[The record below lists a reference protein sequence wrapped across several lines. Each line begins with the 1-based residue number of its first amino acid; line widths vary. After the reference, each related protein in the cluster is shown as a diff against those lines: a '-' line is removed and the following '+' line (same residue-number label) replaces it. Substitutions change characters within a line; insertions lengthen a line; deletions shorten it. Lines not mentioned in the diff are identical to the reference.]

1 MAATLGNNASLRSL
15 TGRDDIP
22 QASAVIM
29 QYTGYTTVSPYDAP
43 TYACCGTADGIASWH
58 TMQNRL
64 QQLSALGISTE
75 FHAYDGLPHGF
86 GLGTGSVAEG
96 WIDDAVAFWMR
107 HANSSGIHQVK
118 KEHSSFD
125 TAIYTLDGRRHH
137 EPQPGINIVNGKKVL
152 VKP

>member
-22 QASAVIM
+22 QARAVIM

-86 GLGTGSVAEG
+86 GLGTGTVAEG

-107 HANSSGIHQVK
+107 QANSSGINQVK

-137 EPQPGINIVNGKKVL
+137 EFHPGINIVNGKKIL
-152 VKP
+152 VK